1 MRPVFSRP
9 SHPIQPWTSRPDPP
23 ASLSSL
29 ATGFSARAKLCGL
42 SLGRLSLAVCPPLS
56 SLATGFSARACA
68 PTPAW
73 PKLCGLSRM
82 SSLQPAAHALI
93 SDLWRPTT
101 GLGVVGVPSCLL
113 CPMPA
118 DTEALEGVVA
128 PSHVIAASD
137 TNTYADPNTA
147 MPSNDDASVS
157 APPEHASSPPILPD
171 TSSRDAFLDSA
182 LPMPNSPP
190 LHVPTLA
197 LPLNTAL
204 EAMET
209 STLGAHQLFDND
221 DNMDI
226 DYEASTSAPERYV
239 VRLPKRPSEYISPP
253 PSKRARRTSDAEQK
267 DEPYERRQW
276 RKRRRVLRR
285 ITAWVEGLS
294 EQEEDEHPGL
304 GVTAVDYDADP
315 ESEELEITESEFEA
329 RLMDLQGP
337 DSGDEERLSLSDEEE
352 DHNPFDV
359 TADNSDREGPVSED
373 EDEDALDIEMPAD
386 RAFVASN
393 DEDNGDSIDF
403 YLRANAMVM
412 RAEDDVPSPIIE
424 ESKRSKKPKSK
435 RARSSSPKSEST
447 RARSSSPKPKSKK
460 VPARAAPPAV
470 VLSFL
475 DLAAKDSDG
484 EEDDKGE
491 NSVAGDFIVD
501 DQPFNVNDQ
510 NLYKIDDDDEEPF
523 DGLVDELQLQ
533 QDQEQRKRRQRRYAQ
548 DLQQEHQREQRRQGL
563 SSSLAAYPEEDVDP
577 QLGQNIRKVMREVR
591 PNDPAFAEDPK
602 PKHPLVRKG
611 DWVLLEQDP
620 RVVAYV
626 LDDSARRF
634 VVANI
639 VVENKTEN
647 PENETENQTENPK
660 GLRIRTK
667 RKPVTCKAA
676 PVVHPTADD
685 LRPFKSAHLRF
696 AKPYWGR
703 TSYALS
709 PGDRAF
715 VVDGPHCKFSG
726 LVDHLLKNEHGEFV
740 AVLVG
745 WPSETPHPTISQLRQ
760 HLLDPG
766 PVPRICD
773 RVLVV
778 DGPYR
783 DEVATIESIE
793 GHIIRIG
800 NPSMVEPVEV
810 EIGHVARY
818 FLPGD
823 SVWMAGEDQGGL
835 LTEMQPS
842 LGMVSILVD
851 PKRGLMKEVPQSEIH
866 FNWSDYPGSWTRI
879 TPWGPLTEQDHER
892 EELKL
897 RALIDDAYKL
907 MKSEKKSAPGGI
919 TSRRKLMA
927 MAKAEHAYRQ
937 NRWWDA
943 VQELKV
949 ATDLELEDDEH
960 ITRRLVAVISARANG
975 ALKKTREH
983 SEDLT
988 DFNRKMMKTGLRF
1001 EGLEVKII
1009 APNYGSR
1016 TLKGIITGDHD
1027 SEARRQREKL
1037 NNAKELLR
1045 LCRHDLEGILA
1056 TVSYDKHAP
1065 VENVPI
1071 EYIVEWETQIPL
1083 SRAVYVKHG
1092 WNSRTFQLPESLPP
1106 APALPPAR
1114 PLTPPPDPSSSLL
1127 PFELPGETDGSWLY
1141 QGNRFVGKCL
1151 EVVVHITARTKGT
1164 RKLTIRDTQK
1174 SKEGMGGFLLVAT
1187 EYTKDS
1193 VMTVYGLPPS
1203 GVPVKFTGSCLAPS
1217 RAHSDGV
1224 RVDERMNE
1232 GVVIIGE
1239 DSLHD
1244 VSHIGQYGL
1253 VVDKLPPEHA
1263 VVQHEDHSRHQY
1275 HWKSLCLSTNKER
1288 YQGETSFPATIF

>member
-1 MRPVFSRP
+1 MSRPEYEVFSRP

-101 GLGVVGVPSCLL
+101 GLGVVG
-113 CPMPA
+113 
-118 DTEALEGVVA
+118 GVVA

-221 DNMDI
+221 DDMDI
-226 DYEASTSAPERYV
+226 DY
-239 VRLPKRPSEYISPP
+239 
-253 PSKRARRTSDAEQK
+253 D
-267 DEPYERRQW
+267 
-276 RKRRRVLRR
+276 
-285 ITAWVEGLS
+285 
-294 EQEEDEHPGL
+294 
-304 GVTAVDYDADP
+304 
-315 ESEELEITESEFEA
+315 
-329 RLMDLQGP
+329 
-337 DSGDEERLSLSDEEE
+337 
-352 DHNPFDV
+352 
-359 TADNSDREGPVSED
+359 
-373 EDEDALDIEMPAD
+373 
-386 RAFVASN
+386 
-393 DEDNGDSIDF
+393 
-403 YLRANAMVM
+403 
-412 RAEDDVPSPIIE
+412 
-424 ESKRSKKPKSK
+424 
-435 RARSSSPKSEST
+435 
-447 RARSSSPKPKSKK
+447 
-460 VPARAAPPAV
+460 
-470 VLSFL
+470 
-475 DLAAKDSDG
+475 
-484 EEDDKGE
+484 
-491 NSVAGDFIVD
+491 
-501 DQPFNVNDQ
+501 
-510 NLYKIDDDDEEPF
+510 
-523 DGLVDELQLQ
+523 
-533 QDQEQRKRRQRRYAQ
+533 
-548 DLQQEHQREQRRQGL
+548 
-563 SSSLAAYPEEDVDP
+563 
-577 QLGQNIRKVMREVR
+577 
-591 PNDPAFAEDPK
+591 
-602 PKHPLVRKG
+602 
-611 DWVLLEQDP
+611 
-620 RVVAYV
+620 
-626 LDDSARRF
+626 
-634 VVANI
+634 
-639 VVENKTEN
+639 
-647 PENETENQTENPK
+647 NETENQTENPK

-667 RKPVTCKAA
+667 RKPVTRKAA

-745 WPSETPHPTISQLRQ
+745 WPSETPHPTISQLRR

-851 PKRGLMKEVPQSEIH
+851 PKRGLMKEVPQSEVH
-866 FNWSDYPGSWTRI
+866 FDWSDYPGSWTRI

-960 ITRRLVAVISARANG
+960 ITRRLAAVISARANG

-988 DFNRKMMKTGLRF
+988 DFNRKMMKTGLCF

-1127 PFELPGETDGSWLY
+1127 PFELPRETDGSWLY

-1151 EVVVHITARTKGT
+1151 EAVVHITARTKGT

-1232 GVVIIGE
+1232 RVVIIGE

-1263 VVQHEDHSRHQY
+1263 VVQHEDPSRHQY